1 MPSPHRTR
9 EIAKYE
15 SRHTL
20 IKTVTSTGA
29 TLVESDTGKLIV
41 VDTSGGDTTITL
53 PAAKVGL
60 TFTIMVWKT
69 AATKNLLI
77 NAPSSANYY
86 KGGLVWLDTDDTGT
100 HLFSSA
106 PNGSSHYQLDIDD
119 PELGSTITAIT
130 DGTYWYLQ
138 GTIMDPANAPTWA

>member
-9 EIAKYE
+9 EIAQYE
-15 SRHTL
+15 ARHT
-20 IKTVTSTGA
+20 TVKAVTTGTTA
-29 TLVESDTGKLIV
+29 LVEADTGKLIN
-41 VDTSGGDTTITL
+41 VDNSGGNVTLTL
-53 PAAKVGL
+53 PTPVAGQ
-60 TFTIMVWKT
+60 TFTILLT
-69 AATKNLLI
+69 ATGTDKNLIL
-77 NAPSSANYY
+77 NAAASANFY

-106 PNGSSHYQLDIDD
+106 PNGSSEYQLDIDD